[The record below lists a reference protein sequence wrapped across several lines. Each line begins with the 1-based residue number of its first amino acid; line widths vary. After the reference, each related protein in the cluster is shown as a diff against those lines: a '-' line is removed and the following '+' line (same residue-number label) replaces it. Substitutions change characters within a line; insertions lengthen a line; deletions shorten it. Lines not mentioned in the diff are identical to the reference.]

1 MQPSLNSN
9 VSDFKNL
16 DQEIKSFDLD
26 TMDILDGF
34 QKLVLTDREI
44 LTLILIGLNCR
55 DPQAYFY

>member
-26 TMDILDGF
+26 SMDILDGF

-44 LTLILIGLNCR
+44 LTLILMGLNCR

>member
-16 DQEIKSFDLD
+16 DREIKSFDLD

-44 LTLILIGLNCR
+44 LILIGLNCR